1 MLRWDI
7 DFRPTSFSEMTLYP
21 ELSSVLSR
29 YERTGDFGNLLFYG
43 GTGVGKTTAAKIL
56 AEKHAKSVLYI
67 DCGYT
72 NSKTEMMGV
81 LNQTTS
87 MTLDGGR
94 RIIVLDEFQNVKKE
108 NMSVFNLHLERPDN
122 PNTFIFCTNDMKKIT
137 PQIASRCK
145 KMRFDIGLVNTT
157 TNAWEPFAY
166 TGMTKEDWIKELH
179 RVGKIVAK
187 SAGYKVS
194 KEQLT
199 RATRRDDMIVDFRNF
214 LQRLEEY
221 AKEND

>member
-1 MLRWDI
+1 
-7 DFRPTSFSEMTLYP
+7 
-21 ELSSVLSR
+21 
-29 YERTGDFGNLLFYG
+29 
-43 GTGVGKTTAAKIL
+43 
-56 AEKHAKSVLYI
+56 
-67 DCGYT
+67 
-72 NSKTEMMGV
+72 
-81 LNQTTS
+81 
-87 MTLDGGR
+87 
-94 RIIVLDEFQNVKKE
+94 
-108 NMSVFNLHLERPDN
+108 
-122 PNTFIFCTNDMKKIT
+122 
-137 PQIASRCK
+137 
-145 KMRFDIGLVNTT
+145 MRFDIGLVNTT

-199 RATRRDDMIVDFRNF
+199 RATSRDNMIVDFRNF